1 MGVVFTR
8 VTDDGSLAS
17 TKMHSSRCIKSS
29 CVPEPSQFFPFDE
42 GDIVVFVVAIDLLVV
57 RLIMI
62 ELLL

>member
-1 MGVVFTR
+1 ME
-8 VTDDGSLAS
+8 SLAS